1 MPRSFI
7 LHSGAISNSVKSLL
21 LDLRSTFE
29 PYTASNLKQTKSNR
43 LKDFINISGT
53 LGVSHMMVLN
63 QPGMQRKGKAKEVA
77 PSSVV
82 PDATGPSA
90 ANDSGR
96 VNLRIATL
104 PRGPTITF
112 RVNKYAL
119 RKDILH
125 AQKRPPT
132 RSNEFLTP
140 PLLVLNNFSTPAQQP
155 PSEAGAKPSVKGKEV
170 QLMIAMFQ
178 NLFPP
183 IHVQTVCPSLAAL

>member
-21 LDLRSTFE
+21 HDLRSTFE

-63 QPGMQRKGKAKEVA
+63 QPGMQRKNKAKEVA
-77 PSSVV
+77 PASVV
-82 PDATGPSA
+82 PDAGPSA

-140 PLLVLNNFSTPAQQP
+140 PLLVLNNFSTPAQS
-155 PSEAGAKPSVKGKEV
+155 SEPGAKPSVKGKEV

-183 IHVQTVCPSLAAL
+183 IHVQTVCFRFES